1 MKLGQIKRYLNC
13 KTISGPDYDEKTIHK
28 AFCSDLMSDV
38 LAYIHDDTTLLITGL
53 CNPQV
58 IRTAEM
64 IDLKVIV
71 FVRDKKPSKELVR
84 MAEKHDIL
92 LLSTTVSMFHAA
104 GILYQQGMRGVLL

>member
-1 MKLGQIKRYLNC
+1 MKLEQIKWHLHC
-13 KTISGPDYDEKTIHK
+13 TTIAGPDYDDKTIHK

-38 LAYIHDDTTLLITGL
+38 LAYVHEDTTLLLTGL

-71 FVRDKKPSKELVR
+71 FVRDKKPSPELVR
-84 MAEKHDIL
+84 MAEERDIL
-92 LLSTTVSMFHAA
+92 LLSTTASMFHAA
-104 GILYQQGMRGVLL
+104 GILYKQGMRGVLL